1 MTVAQLLK
9 VLETMPQTAVV
20 TMPQT
25 AVVLIEGDAGFARVG
40 EVNLQ
45 GGSFGMPDEVLLS
58 PDMSE

>member
-20 TMPQT
+20 
-25 AVVLIEGDAGFARVG
+25 LIEGDAGLARVG